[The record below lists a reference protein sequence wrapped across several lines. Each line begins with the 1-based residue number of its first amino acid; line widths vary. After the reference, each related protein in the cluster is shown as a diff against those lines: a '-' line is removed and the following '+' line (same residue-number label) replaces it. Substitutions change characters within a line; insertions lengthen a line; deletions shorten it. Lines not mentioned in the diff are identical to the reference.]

1 MPKDCT
7 SVASRGA
14 LGEST
19 TIDKVEWSWSG
30 IHVAD
35 PDFHLVWRLLNA
47 RFLGGNIGGGVAAA
61 APSDG
66 GAPAAASAG
75 PARGGRPPTTPA
87 KRGSSAGGQS
97 GRGTK
102 RAEAEPVVPSP
113 TSVRKLRHRKAAGK
127 YAKTLE
133 VASSLFV
140 EQEQRAT
147 VVRPPFV
154 LGRVKPF
161 SNRPFGVV
169 VVYAQFPSLLDTTW
183 KKTITWTA
191 YCRKVLIQ
199 KKGGRY
205 EIVFKPN
212 RVPTEDSVG
221 QRNGNEPLARADDAA
236 AVSAAAAAAA
246 AGTGTGTVLAV
257 GTENESAG
265 EGAGAAAGEDEGT
278 EEPGED
284 SDVDQDVGPTT
295 AMDAS
300 AGDRVRASTTRRSAS
315 PAVVV
320 GPAGED
326 ASAAEE
332 TGVAEL
338 EAVGR
343 SAAGA
348 SMTSSGGTPTAGT
361 GDPTSSTGGANGAPT
376 DSWDA
381 TDFAVADLFE
391 DDPDASLPEFTPLP
405 DTLQRHF
412 ITALEKSKAWGAP
425 EEDEQIQW
433 SVITQWPA
441 SCFTLIDNQMA
452 HASRGR
458 RARSQ
463 QTRHRLHPHED

>member
-1 MPKDCT
+1 MEGEDSDCRWTLFWLSPAACVPCQTRALYQLLTVLGAHLSSASPAHRCSSLNTFVSDNFQSSKHILNQPADVNAELVKKALNPDARQWSWLARNVALRSALPLGSPTTSVLCQKGLSIADVADIRESVVQLKTVEESMPKDCT

-19 TIDKVEWSWSG
+19 TIDKVEWSWSD

-113 TSVRKLRHRKAAGK
+113 TSVRRLRHRKAAGK

-154 LGRVKPF
+154 LGHVKPF
-161 SNRPFGVV
+161 SKRPFGAV

-212 RVPTEDSVG
+212 RVLTEDSVG

-246 AGTGTGTVLAV
+246 AGTGTGTVLAL

-284 SDVDQDVGPTT
+284 SDVDQDVGPTA

-300 AGDRVRASTTRRSAS
+300 AGD
-315 PAVVV
+315 
-320 GPAGED
+320 
-326 ASAAEE
+326 
-332 TGVAEL
+332 
-338 EAVGR
+338 
-343 SAAGA
+343 
-348 SMTSSGGTPTAGT
+348 
-361 GDPTSSTGGANGAPT
+361 
-376 DSWDA
+376 
-381 TDFAVADLFE
+381 
-391 DDPDASLPEFTPLP
+391 
-405 DTLQRHF
+405 
-412 ITALEKSKAWGAP
+412 
-425 EEDEQIQW
+425 
-433 SVITQWPA
+433 
-441 SCFTLIDNQMA
+441 
-452 HASRGR
+452 
-458 RARSQ
+458 
-463 QTRHRLHPHED
+463 